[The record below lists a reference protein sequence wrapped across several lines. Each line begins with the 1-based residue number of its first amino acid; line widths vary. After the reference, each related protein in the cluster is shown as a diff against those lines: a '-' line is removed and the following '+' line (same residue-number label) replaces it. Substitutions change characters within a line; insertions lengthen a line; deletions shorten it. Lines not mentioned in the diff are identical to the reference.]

1 MKTKNDHAWEKL
13 FENYNILDKIDKK
26 GYYEIKSSEINE
38 HRESRLMAK
47 FDYKNKLP
55 KIFKENNLSILPI
68 SRSKYLISNI
78 DVYHTLEEREKK
90 ITNYYN
96 FPDYVE
102 SIDYNN
108 IKSETQV
115 LNCAYFMGIID
126 DFLDDEY
133 IIPTVSGRMTSGQFK
148 FKIKTLSSKMLD
160 LSIDNSQ
167 IEIDGAYEGVN
178 FLSLF
183 EAKLE
188 FPENFLIRQLYFP
201 FKTWKNKISKNIK
214 TIFLVYSNGIFSL
227 YEYTFDHDCYN
238 SIKLV
243 KQKNYSIIAGD
254 INIEDIKAIAN
265 SINVVKEPTVAFPQA
280 NVFERVVNLCEL
292 LTENRLTIE
301 EIVEIYS
308 FDIRQA
314 RYYSDAGRY
323 LGLIEKEV
331 DLAKDE
337 KKKFFNL
344 TEKGYEIFNLNLK
357 DRQLELV
364 KCILEH
370 EAFFRTY
377 NLWLKNYD
385 VPSRDAIVTI
395 MQQSKLWNINENSTF
410 KRRSST
416 VLRWVE
422 WILNLTHY

>member
-1 MKTKNDHAWEKL
+1 MKTKNDDAWEKL
-13 FENYNILDKIDKK
+13 FENYNILDTIDKE

-38 HRESRLMAK
+38 FRESRLMAK
-47 FDYKNKLP
+47 FDCKNRLP
-55 KIFKENNLSILPI
+55 KIFEENNLSILPI
-68 SRSKYLISNI
+68 SRSKYLISDI
-78 DVYHTLEEREKK
+78 DVYHTLEEREKE

-96 FPDYVE
+96 FPDYIE

-115 LNCAYFMGIID
+115 LNCAYFTGIIN
-126 DFLDDEY
+126 DFLDDDD
-133 IIPTVSGRMTSGQFK
+133 IIPTVSGRMSSGQFK
-148 FKIKTLSSKMLD
+148 FKIKTLSSKFLD

-188 FPENFLIRQLYFP
+188 FPENFLVRQLYFP
-201 FKTWKNKISKNIK
+201 FKTWKNKIGKDIK

-227 YEYTFDHDCYN
+227 YEYAFDQDCYN
-238 SIKLV
+238 SINLV
-243 KQKNYSIIAGD
+243 KQKNYSIIDGD
-254 INIEDIKAIAN
+254 IEIEDIKAIADSVN
-265 SINVVKEPTVAFPQA
+265 TVKEPNVAFPQA
-280 NVFERVVNLCEL
+280 NVFERVVNLCEIL
-292 LTENRLTIE
+292 KKNRLTIE
-301 EIVEIYS
+301 QIAELYTFET
-308 FDIRQA
+308 RQA

-323 LGLIEKEV
+323 LGLIEK
-331 DLAKDE
+331 DE
-337 KKKFFNL
+337 KEKIFNL
-344 TEKGYEIFNLNLK
+344 TEKGYRIFNLNLK
-357 DRQLELV
+357 NRQLELV

-377 NLWLKNYD
+377 ELWLKNYD
-385 VPSRDAIVTI
+385 VPSKDEIVTI
-395 MQQSKLWNINENSTF
+395 MQQSKLWKINENSTF

-416 VLRWVE
+416 VFRWVE